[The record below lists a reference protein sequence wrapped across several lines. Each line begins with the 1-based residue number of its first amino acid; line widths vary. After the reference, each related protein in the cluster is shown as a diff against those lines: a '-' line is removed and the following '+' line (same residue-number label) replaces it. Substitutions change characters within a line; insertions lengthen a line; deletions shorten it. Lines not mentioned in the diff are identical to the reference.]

1 MGTSNSRFHEALHKG
16 NIHEVYGLY
25 YSNKSLRDSVQ
36 PNQPL
41 GNRGDDSTALH
52 CTAKF
57 GMKRLYI
64 DLINHGGKPDQRNK
78 QGKNCLHLICGQ
90 GRGDDRTDM
99 LRFTLEAGLYG
110 MDMCHVL
117 EERDEVRGRGCHN
130 CATSDPGQK

>member
-16 NIHEVYGLY
+16 NTHEVYGLY
-25 YSNKSLRDSVQ
+25 YSNKSLRDSIQ

-57 GMKRLYI
+57 GMKKLYI

-78 QGKNCLHLICGQ
+78 QGKNCAAPGSVVEEQ
-90 GRGDDRTDM
+90 GEGRAEM
-99 LRFTLEAGLYG
+99 LRFHSGGGAMRWMAVATCWRRG
-110 MDMCHVL
+110 M
-117 EERDEVRGRGCHN
+117 R
-130 CATSDPGQK
+130 